1 MAYFTVDQTRSIILD
16 TYTAA
21 AAGGPAVAS
30 GLYADD
36 ELAGLPDGAISLAL
50 GVGHPVRHARPRP
63 GEVVLDVGCGAGI
76 DMLLA
81 ARAVGRSGRVI
92 GLDVTPAMIERTRR
106 HAAEAGL
113 GNVDVREG
121 QMETLPLDNASVD
134 VVVSNGVLNLS
145 TRKSR
150 ALAEMLRVL
159 RPGGRLALADLVVTQ
174 ALPEEVLRSAPA
186 LAG

>member
-1 MAYFTVDQTRSIILD
+1 MAYFTVDQTRSIIRD

-36 ELAGLPDGAISLAL
+36 ELAGLPEGAISLAL

-76 DMLLA
+76 DTLLA

-92 GLDVTPAMIERTRR
+92 GVDVTPAMIERTRR
-106 HAAEAGL
+106 HAADAGL
-113 GNVDVREG
+113 GVDVREG
-121 QMETLPLDNASVD
+121 PMEALPLDDASVD

-159 RPGGRLALADLVVTQ
+159 RPGGRLALADLVVTE

>member
-1 MAYFTVDQTRSIILD
+1 MAYFTVDQARSIIRN
-16 TYTAA
+16 TYSATAA
-21 AAGGPAVAS
+21 DTPAVAAQ
-30 GLYADD
+30 LYEPD
-36 ELAGLPDGAISLAL
+36 ELAGLPVGAIALAL
-50 GVGHPVRHARPRP
+50 GVGHPVRHARVRQ
-63 GEVVLDVGCGAGI
+63 GEIVLDVGCGAGI
-76 DMLLA
+76 DTILA
-81 ARAVGRSGRVI
+81 ARAVGRGGRVI
-92 GLDVTPAMIERTRR
+92 GLDMTPSMVERTRQ

-113 GNVDVREG
+113 ANVEVREAL
-121 QMETLPLDNASVD
+121 MEAIPLDDASVD

-159 RPGGRLALADLVVTQ
+159 RAGGRLALADLVVTE

>member
-1 MAYFTVDQTRSIILD
+1 MAYFTIDQARSIIRD

-21 AAGGPAVAS
+21 AADRPAVAS
-30 GLYADD
+30 ALYAAD
-36 ELAGLPDGAISLAL
+36 ELAGLPGGAVSLAL

-76 DMLLA
+76 DTLLA
-81 ARAVGRSGRVI
+81 ARAVGPSGRVI
-92 GLDVTPAMIERTRR
+92 GLDMTPAMIERTRR
-106 HAAEAGL
+106 HAAEAELHNVEVQEGL
-113 GNVDVREG
+113 
-121 QMETLPLDNASVD
+121 MEALPLADASVD

-159 RPGGRLALADLVVTQ
+159 RGGGRVALADLVVTES
-174 ALPEEVLRSAPA
+174 LPEDVLRSAPA